1 MNESKLEL
9 TEVQQRAIRA
19 MAKADVRPAK
29 QMLSMILKEGFYW
42 TFSPHG
48 DNPCPYEGWPKEW
61 DKIQEELDKEFREF
75 TNLFNEDN

>member
-29 QMLSMILKEGFYW
+29 QMLCMILKEGFYW

-48 DNPCPYEGWPKEW
+48 ENPCPLEGWPEEW
-61 DKIQEELDKEFREF
+61 DEIREELDKEFREF
-75 TNLFNEDN
+75 TKLFTEDN

>member
-9 TEVQQRAIRA
+9 SEVQKKAIRTL
-19 MAKADVRPAK
+19 AKADVRPAK

-48 DNPCPYEGWPKEW
+48 ECISPLEGWPEEW
-61 DKIQEELDKEFREF
+61 DEIREELDKEFREF
-75 TNLFNEDN
+75 TNLFTEDN

>member
-19 MAKADVRPAK
+19 MAKADVSPAK
-29 QMLSMILKEGFYW
+29 QMLSMVLKEGFYW
-42 TFSPHG
+42 VFNPHG
-48 DNPCPYEGWPKEW
+48 ENCSPYEGWPKEW

-75 TNLFNEDN
+75 TYQFNEDK

>member
-1 MNESKLEL
+1 MNENKLEL
-9 TEVQQRAIRA
+9 TEVQQRAIKA

-48 DNPCPYEGWPKEW
+48 ECISPLEGWPKEW

-75 TNLFNEDN
+75 TNQFNEDK